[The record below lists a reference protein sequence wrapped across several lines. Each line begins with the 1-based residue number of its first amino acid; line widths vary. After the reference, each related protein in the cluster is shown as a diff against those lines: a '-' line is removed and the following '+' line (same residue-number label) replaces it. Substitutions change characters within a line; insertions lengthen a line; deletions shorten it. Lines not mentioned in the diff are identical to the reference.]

1 MVALMCECWFPT
13 VPHTDRK
20 ISVVRLLCWSIRVL
34 GVGCLKLHAVF
45 PAGTSTPSFGQSA
58 AGGPIPFGSQGTP
71 LQGFNAVQ
79 FGEASIFFFFF
90 FVFFFFL
97 EVMPSWGFSRDV
109 WLDV

>member
-90 FVFFFFL
+90 FFL